1 MKVLVFGSAGQLG
14 GTVMATPGHA
24 LVGLTRREVDVTD
37 AAAVRD
43 VAEAHRPDV
52 LVNCT
57 AYNNVDGA
65 EDDARTALEV
75 NSFAVRSMAAAARD
89 VGAVFVHYSTDF
101 VFDGDADTPYVE
113 TDRARPV
120 GVYGMSKLLG
130 EWLALDAPRAY
141 VLRVE
146 SLFGGAHARSSVD
159 RIVQAL
165 RDGRETPVFTD
176 RVVSPSY
183 VDDVVAA
190 TFDLV
195 ARGAAPGLYHCVNT
209 GAASWAEVGRYVAE
223 ALGADT
229 RLLRLTS
236 VADVQMRARRPVY
249 CALSNAKLVA
259 ALGRPV
265 PTWQDAV
272 GRYLSR
278 A

>member
-75 NSFAVRSMAAAARD
+75 NASPYAAWRRPRGTWAPS
-89 VGAVFVHYSTDF
+89 FVHYSTDF
-101 VFDGDADTPYVE
+101 VFDGDADTPYAE

-120 GVYGMSKLLG
+120 GVYGCRSCSASGWRWMRLVPTCCAS
-130 EWLALDAPRAY
+130 RASSAA
-141 VLRVE
+141 R
-146 SLFGGAHARSSVD
+146 SARSSVD

-190 TFDLV
+190 TSTWWP
-195 ARGAAPGLYHCVNT
+195 A
-209 GAASWAEVGRYVAE
+209 
-223 ALGADT
+223 
-229 RLLRLTS
+229 
-236 VADVQMRARRPVY
+236 ARR
-249 CALSNAKLVA
+249 LVSITA
-259 ALGRPV
+259 
-265 PTWQDAV
+265 
-272 GRYLSR
+272 
-278 A
+278 